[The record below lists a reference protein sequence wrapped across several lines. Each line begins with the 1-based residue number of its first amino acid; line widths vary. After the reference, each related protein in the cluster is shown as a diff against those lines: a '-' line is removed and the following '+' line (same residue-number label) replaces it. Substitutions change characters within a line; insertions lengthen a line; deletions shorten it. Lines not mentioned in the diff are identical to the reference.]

1 MTNFPALVPT
11 SRSVTQGQ
19 YPVKRFT
26 SIAGTGT
33 TRAYGSQPFGASL
46 EVEFGNVPDLQA
58 LAVVTCYESARGS
71 YASLSLPITIWD
83 GMDDLLREQLERD
96 YTWRFSEQPRITS
109 VRPGISSVTVRL
121 EGMRDG

>member
-1 MTNFPALVPT
+1 MTNFPALAPT

-19 YPVKRFT
+19 YAVKRFT

-33 TRAYGSQPFGASL
+33 TRAYGSQPFGSTL
-46 EVEFGNVPDLQA
+46 ELNFENVTDVLA
-58 LAVVTCYESARGS
+58 LSIADCYESARGS
-71 YASLSLPITIWD
+71 YDSLFLPLTVWK
-83 GMDDLLREQLERD
+83 GMDDLLRERLQRD

>member
-83 GMDDLLREQLERD
+83 GMDNLLREQLERD